1 MKDKDEKMTG
11 NLIFQRYRRAQD
23 NDDKIVDIDISL
35 VSPNPSQPRKLFAD
49 DALLRLADSI
59 RQHGMIQPL
68 TVRRNGNEYLLIAGE
83 RRLRAAK
90 LLGSPTVPCVVIE
103 ADEKRSAELAII
115 ENLQREDLNM
125 FEEADALHKLIELYG
140 LTQERIAE
148 RLSCSQSYVANKLR
162 LLKLSREEKA
172 MIIDKGLTERHAR
185 ALLRLRDPEVR
196 MSALHTIATRGL
208 NVCASEEYIDAL
220 LTRKAEETKK
230 PSRESLGGK
239 FSLKDI
245 RLFYNSID
253 HALELVRLAGVPAT
267 VSKLEDPSGTEI
279 TIHIPR

>member
-1 MKDKDEKMTG
+1 MTG
-11 NLIFQRYRRAQD
+11 NLRFQRYRRAD
-23 NDDKIVDIDISL
+23 ESYEDKIAYIDTAL
-35 VSPNPSQPRKLFAD
+35 VAPNPSQPRKSFTD

-68 TVRRNGNEYLLIAGE
+68 TVRRNGDNYLLIAGE

-90 LLGSPTVPCVVIE
+90 LLGERTVPCVVIE

-115 ENLQREDLNM
+115 ENIQRENLNM
-125 FEEADALHKLIELYG
+125 FEEADALHKLIELYS
-140 LTQERIAE
+140 LTQEKIAE

-162 LLKLSREEKA
+162 LLRLSREEKA
-172 MIIDKGLTERHAR
+172 IILDRGLTERHAR
-185 ALLRLRDPEVR
+185 ALLRIREPETR
-196 MSALHTIATRGL
+196 MSALNTIAARGL
-208 NVCASEEYIDAL
+208 NVSATEEYIDAL
-220 LTRKAEETKK
+220 LSRKNEESKK
-230 PSRESLGGK
+230 PVRESLGGK

-267 VSKLEDPSGTEI
+267 VSKLENQSGTEI